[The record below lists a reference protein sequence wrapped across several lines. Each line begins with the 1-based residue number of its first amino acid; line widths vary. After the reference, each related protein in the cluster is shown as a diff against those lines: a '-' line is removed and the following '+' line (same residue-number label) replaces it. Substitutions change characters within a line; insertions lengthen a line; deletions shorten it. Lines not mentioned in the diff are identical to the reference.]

1 VCFFNFCFLVSLWAE
16 STTLELMVPALESRS
31 TQIRDDGSNVN
42 TSLLS
47 MHLCVFDY
55 SSLLEV
61 VLPFNHLKSDV
72 DRDFKE

>member
-1 VCFFNFCFLVSLWAE
+1 
-16 STTLELMVPALESRS
+16 MVPAVERRS